1 MPLRPPPRASRF
13 TLLGIVALPA
23 ACFAGC
29 SATDPAQTPSGN
41 AGASAAAGAAGAPQ
55 PNAGGAQSSAGA
67 AGALGGAGPGDATG
81 GVASAGGSGG
91 NAGSGSAGT
100 GGSAGAS
107 ANTGGTAGGSS
118 GAAGS
123 GGTAARINGSI
134 VPLYSYPSDDS
145 WQAII
150 TAKQAHPSVRVI
162 AIVNPDSGPGAQVD
176 AQFTSGIAALVKAEI
191 VAIGYVSTAYTK
203 RGQPAVK
210 ADVDQWRAAYPAVQG
225 IFFDEQ
231 SNQAGD
237 EQFYRD
243 VSSYAKGKGFA
254 LTVGNPGTGVPDSYL
269 GSVDIMLSYESA
281 GAPPL
286 ATLSKYATHRSEFAI
301 IPYAAKFD
309 ASYAKAALD
318 SVAYVYLTGDDL
330 PNPWDTLPSFF
341 GDLLEA
347 LEP

>member
-1 MPLRPPPRASRF
+1 MPLRPLRASRL
-13 TLLGIVALPA
+13 TLLAIVALPG

-29 SATDPAQTPSGN
+29 SATDPAQTPSGS
-41 AGASAAAGAAGAPQ
+41 AGASAAAGAAGAPKS
-55 PNAGGAQSSAGA
+55 NAGGAQSSAGA
-67 AGALGGAGPGDATG
+67 AGALGGAGPGGASGGAASTG
-81 GVASAGGSGG
+81 GSDG
-91 NAGSGSAGT
+91 NAGSGSGSAGS
-100 GGSAGAS
+100 GSAGAS
-107 ANTGGTAGGSS
+107 GIGGTAAGGS
-118 GAAGS
+118 GAAGN
-123 GGTAARINGSI
+123 GGSASRINGSI

-150 TAKQAHPSVRVI
+150 AAKQAHPSVRVI

-176 AQFTSGIAALVKAEI
+176 AQFTSGIAALVKTEI

-210 ADVDQWRAAYPAVQG
+210 ADVDKWRAAYPAVQG

-243 VSSYAKGKGFA
+243 VSSYAKAKGFA

-286 ATLSKYATHRSEFAI
+286 ATLSQYAAHRSEFAI

-309 ASYAKAALD
+309 AGYAKAALD
-318 SVAYVYLTGDDL
+318 SVAYVYLTSDDL

-341 GDLLEA
+341 GELLGA